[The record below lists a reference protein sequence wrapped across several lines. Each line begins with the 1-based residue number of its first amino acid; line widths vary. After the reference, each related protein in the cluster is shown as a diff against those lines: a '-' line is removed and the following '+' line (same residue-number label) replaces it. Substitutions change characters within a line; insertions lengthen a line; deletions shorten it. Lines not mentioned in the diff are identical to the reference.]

1 MLSYQEKML
10 PSCIVG
16 PKNQN
21 YLLHCT
27 EETIITPV
35 HCIIGGRI
43 FFFYTHG
50 NHCNEGGDKHLGPP
64 WGYLALGHMG
74 AIPIVPNVLKS
85 LQCRIVR

>member
-1 MLSYQEKML
+1 M

-16 PKNQN
+16 PKIHNH
-21 YLLHCT
+21 LLHCT
-27 EETIITPV
+27 EETIMTQV

-50 NHCNEGGDKHLGPP
+50 NHCSEGGDKHLGAP
-64 WGYLALGHMG
+64 WGYLPLGHMG